1 MAKLL
6 IVDDE
11 KKIVEALREYAQFEG
26 FEAETAEDGF
36 DALQKAKNNAYDFI
50 IMDIMMP
57 KLDGFSAVKKIR
69 EFSNVPV
76 LMLSARGEEYDKLH
90 GFDLGIDD
98 YVVKPFSPREL
109 MARVR
114 AILKRGESKRD
125 TKLVFEGLVIDEAA
139 RNVFADGQKLN
150 LTPKEYELLF
160 YLLRNRGIAV
170 SREQILTE
178 VWGYDYFGDDR
189 TIDSHIRMLR
199 GNLGVYEKFIVTLR
213 GHGYKFEA
221 EV

>member
-1 MAKLL
+1 MEQRLL

-11 KKIVEALREYAQFEG
+11 SGIREILREYAQNEG
-26 FEAETAEDGF
+26 YTVVEAEDG
-36 DALQKAKNNAYDFI
+36 KAAIAKAQIGEYTAIVLDV
-50 IMDIMMP
+50 MMP
-57 KLDGFSAVKKIR
+57 EVDGWTVLREIR
-69 EFSNVPV
+69 RTNKVPV

-90 GFDLGIDD
+90 GFDIGIDD

-109 MARVR
+109 MARVK
-114 AILKRGESKRD
+114 AILKRGESKKE
-125 TKLVFEGLVIDEAA
+125 TKLEFEGLLIDEAA
-139 RNVFADGQKLN
+139 RNVFADGQKLS

-160 YLLRNRGIAV
+160 YLVRNRGIAV

-199 GNLGVYEKFIVTLR
+199 GNLGVYEKFVVTLR

-221 EV
+221 